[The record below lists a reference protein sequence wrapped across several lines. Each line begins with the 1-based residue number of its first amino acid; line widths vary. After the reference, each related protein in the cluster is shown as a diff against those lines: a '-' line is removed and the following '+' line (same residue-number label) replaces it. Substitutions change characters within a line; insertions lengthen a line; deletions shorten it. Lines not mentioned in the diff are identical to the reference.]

1 MSEEAGLKVF
11 IKSVGEFGCVVR
23 KQKSNMKDNTVFEQE
38 NFYYFCQVSGD
49 VGKQHLDTYEAEAG
63 FELQVVSIEDAIK
76 VNKNFIGDDNF
87 DQIMIDRDT
96 RVLEL
101 IAYQLKS
108 EQLMKCNE
116 G

>member
-1 MSEEAGLKVF
+1 MTDKSIVET
-11 IKSVGEFGCVVR
+11 IK
-23 KQKSNMKDNTVFEQE
+23 
-38 NFYYFCQVSGD
+38 
-49 VGKQHLDTYEAEAG
+49 HLGQMLLST
-63 FELQVVSIEDAIK
+63 LSIFTIK